1 MRNYEAGS
9 YDSES
14 IKGCFDLNAGYTE
27 EYNLDHADELKNV
40 LLSMEHEAERKPMM
54 EEDAIQKAK
63 IITSEIK
70 SEKCQR
76 TIRKISSLLN
86 SSGVTIEAPDDIS
99 SIRKDFVP
107 DYLINENCLRLNYDS
122 RAAIC
127 RAVSDGIFDIL
138 GLEEDKRPALMFD
151 KSYNIEE
158 SSPEDEKNELGIF
171 KEPGLRL
178 SIKRNDDT
186 LRISFLGFDN
196 DSEFDD
202 ARLDPLAKKNG
213 FIRIN
218 LSNFDEKTDIRMI
231 LSTLEHECFHAYQ
244 FNCSRGVM
252 PIKTVRD
259 KIVTAAYSYAKNQ
272 YISAKNDFEGY
283 CDQGYESS
291 AREFSKGLF
300 FFTDQIIR
308 RALKQSLEGK
318 E

>member
-1 MRNYEAGS
+1 MRNYETGR
-9 YDSES
+9 YDSGS
-14 IKGCFDLNAGYTE
+14 NKGCFDLNVGYTE
-27 EYNLDHADELKNV
+27 EYHLDHADELKSV

-63 IITSEIK
+63 TITSEIK

-76 TIRKISSLLN
+76 IIRKISSVLN
-86 SSGVTIEAPDDIS
+86 SSGVTVEAPDDIG

-122 RAAIC
+122 KAAIC

-138 GLEEDKRPALMFD
+138 GLEEDRRPALIFD
-151 KSYNIEE
+151 ESYNIEE
-158 SSPEDEKNELGIF
+158 SISEDEKYELGIF
-171 KEPGLRL
+171 KEPGVQL
-178 SIKRNDDT
+178 SIKRNDAT

-218 LSNFDEKTDIRMI
+218 LSNFGEKTDIRMI

-259 KIVTAAYSYAKNQ
+259 KIMTAAYSYAKNQ

-283 CDQGYESS
+283 YNQGYESS
-291 AREFSKGLF
+291 AREFSEGLDL
-300 FFTDQIIR
+300 FTDEIVR